1 MQFPVNFKIL
11 MFCALSALLAEKLF
25 CAPIT
30 SEQRQFFES
39 EIRPVLAENCYNCHS
54 TKAKKLKGGL
64 FLDHGSTILSGGDS
78 GPALVAGDLDKSLLI
93 EAVRYKDPDSQM
105 PPKKKLKDN
114 QIKALEKW
122 VMMGA
127 PWPVEPLPELTNKS
141 IGPKEFDL
149 EKRKSDHW
157 CWQPVK
163 VLPLPKVK
171 DENWSTDPVDVHI
184 LSNLEK
190 KNLKPSPQANK
201 SALLRRA
208 YFDLIGMPPSKKEVE
223 EFIGDNSENAYE
235 KLVDRL
241 LNSEHF
247 GERWARHWM
256 DLVRYAETCG
266 HEFDYPIPYATDYR
280 DYLIRAFNSDVPY
293 NQFTKE
299 HIAGDLI
306 KSPRINKDEKYNE
319 SVIGTGFWHFHEA
332 THAPTNVREN
342 ESDRVDNQIDVFSKT
357 FLGVTVSCARCHDH
371 MFDAISTKD
380 YYALAGYL
388 QSSRRQEAFLD
399 PHNKIA
405 SGFDEISKIKTK
417 IENESYNSFK
427 NNLTPEIVARYLL
440 ASKEITSGKDKESIV
455 REYKISSKVLDKW
468 IEVMKDQSI
477 KEPEHPL
484 FVWSHFIDKSNKL
497 TDGLFKKE
505 MDVVSRK
512 IAEQHNQH
520 TESTKD
526 SVRFADFSGDEFNE
540 SGWFSSG
547 YAFSNA
553 NSSSGDWSLS
563 ENDFAV
569 PGRANGG
576 MFGAKL
582 HGVLRSPT
590 FTLNHNQIHHRLAAK
605 KGGLQIRLIIDGYY
619 MEPYNGLLFGGTR
632 VNDPNTDG
640 NNNWISQGRDI
651 KMYKGHKAHLEFI
664 DHGEGYFDID
674 EIWFSNGGHPKPE
687 ASGIAFKIAS
697 NEKIKSIKELAI
709 AYGWILKKS
718 IEMAPS
724 EMDEDAKKI
733 LAWGIRCG
741 LSELDS
747 ALSLVEEKNRISEI
761 LNAIPSPKR
770 VQGLVDGTG
779 ENEFVFLR
787 GNHERLGDEVSRRFL
802 TALGGEK
809 VKTPDKGSG
818 RLKLAEQVIDP
829 ANPLTSRVIVN
840 RLWHHLFGR
849 GIVPSTDDFGV
860 LGQPPTDLPLL
871 DYLADSFIKE
881 GWSIKKMIKKLMMTK
896 VYQQSSATV
905 LTANEVDPENI
916 LLHRANLRR
925 IQSEVIRDSI
935 LKVSGRLDANIFHNG
950 SVPVHVTDFMTG
962 RGRPRGGPL
971 DGSGKRSIYISI
983 KRNFLSPMML
993 AFDMPSPF
1001 STMGRRTVS
1010 NVPAQALIMMNDPF
1024 VHEQSAIWAKRIQ
1037 LNKQS
1042 VQEIISQMYY
1052 ESLSRPPSEK
1062 ELKVA
1067 KEFLGEKPELSVL
1080 TDFAHVLFNTKE
1092 FIFLR

>member
-11 MFCALSALLAEKLF
+11 MFCALSAMLAEKLF

-141 IGPKEFDL
+141 IGPKKFDL
-149 EKRKSDHW
+149 EKRKSEHW

-171 DENWSTDPVDVHI
+171 DESWSADPVDIHI

-201 SALLRRA
+201 NALLRRA

-223 EFIGDNSENAYE
+223 EFIGDNSENSYE

-241 LNSEHF
+241 LNSGHF

-405 SGFDEISKIKTK
+405 SGFNEISKIKTQ

-440 ASKEITSGKDKESIV
+440 ASKEIISGKDKKSIV

-526 SVRFADFSGDEFNE
+526 SVKFADFSGDGFNE

-547 YAFSNA
+547 RAFSTA
-553 NSSSGDWSLS
+553 NSAPGDWSQA
-563 ENDFAV
+563 ENKFAV
-569 PGRANGG
+569 PGRASSGR
-576 MFGAKL
+576 FGAKFQ
-582 HGVLRSPT
+582 GVLRSPT
-590 FTLNHNQIHHRLAAK
+590 FTINHNQIHHRLAAI
-605 KGGLQIRLIIDGYY
+605 KGGLQVRLIIDGYY
-619 MEPYNGLLFGGTR
+619 METFSGLLFGGTR

-640 NNNWISQGRDI
+640 NNNWVSQGRDI
-651 KMYKGHKAHLEFI
+651 KMYKGRKAHLEFI
-664 DHGEGYFDID
+664 DHGEGHFDID
-674 EIWFSNGGHPKPE
+674 EIWFSDGGHPKPE
-687 ASGIAFKIAS
+687 ASAIAFKVAS
-697 NEKIKSIKELAI
+697 NEKIKSIKDLAI

-718 IEMAPS
+718 IEMVPS

-741 LSELDS
+741 VSEPDSGLSF
-747 ALSLVEEKNRISEI
+747 EEGKKTISEI
-761 LNAIPSPKR
+761 LNATPSPKR
-770 VQGLVDGTG
+770 VQGLVDGTS

-787 GNHERLGDEVSRRFL
+787 GNHERLGDEVPRRFL

-809 VKTPDKGSG
+809 FKTPDKGSG
-818 RLKLAEQVIDP
+818 RLKLAEQVVDP

-962 RGRPRGGPL
+962 RGRPKGGPL

-1024 VHEQSAIWAKRIQ
+1024 VHEQSKIWAEKIQ
-1037 LNKQS
+1037 STNQP
-1042 VQEIISQMYY
+1042 VIEIVSQMYY
-1052 ESLSRPPSEK
+1052 EALSRPPSEK

-1067 KEFLGEKPELSVL
+1067 KEFLGEKPELDVL